1 MMLTDNR
8 LAEILIE
15 KKLLSEKGL
24 RNARERQR
32 NAENESLEE
41 SLIFMGLA
49 DYAKLG
55 RAYSIHY
62 KLPYYPIFHNGI
74 DAPAKERFPL
84 PFVKRTLVLPAA
96 KEAGQ
101 QFTIVG
107 CEPDSDICKS
117 QVTQLARGGK
127 IDWQVASRV
136 EIEDAISHYYLNQQ
150 IKRETLEIKLPFDF
164 KIIDADN
171 NPDKSVKLPAGG
183 PASNHSDTVKI
194 NGKRVIL
201 IEPDHKFR
209 GLMSALLEQEGY
221 RITAVIDADE
231 AIKELLAEDAAYLL
245 TRRIFRSRTR
255 HLGNSISEHKLQ
267 VEIRYF
273 GNLGGIILGEEL
285 SSEELFRNYLAAVKL
300 FFNTLTINRPEITGA
315 CRITAHYA
323 RLLVTTSGLKRK
335 SQQALLLA
343 IYLKEIGHLNDNDN
357 TPGKNIFSLVPVLPY
372 DKSAIMLEKIED
384 SFGLSEIIAK
394 INHPAAVS
402 PIESRIITLLI
413 WFIEKLDPG
422 IDQEI
427 TANDFYR
434 QLDREPAG
442 LIDKQLAEELLQI
455 ISHEQHLNGR
465 ARCSGVILIIDP
477 TFERDHGDLY
487 NRLVKENYELNFV
500 QNAEQAVAFRKQQH
514 PLLIISEIG
523 DDNYNGIKFCEESKR
538 NNPNLPFIFFT
549 AEDHDKIISK
559 ALTAGADDFLSKES
573 SYQVLFLKMNRFIQ
587 RSRSTQN
594 QIIGSGV
601 SGSLQEMGFMETV
614 QILANREKD
623 ALIKLTDQE
632 NNQATVYLHAG
643 EIIYASYKNLEGEP
657 AVYELLNWEDGFFQV
672 ETPDK
677 LPERNVFGST
687 EAIMLEGCRLL
698 DEELRDIKE
707 VTI

>member
-1 MMLTDNR
+1 MMLTDKR

-96 KEAGQ
+96 KEVGQ
-101 QFTIVG
+101 KFTIVG
-107 CEPDSDICKS
+107 CEPDSEICKS

-127 IDWQVASRV
+127 IDWQVASHI
-136 EIEDAISHYYLNQQ
+136 EIEDAISHYYLNQR
-150 IKRETLEIKLPFDF
+150 IKRETLEIKLPFEF
-164 KIIDADN
+164 KILDADN
-171 NPDKSVKLPAGG
+171 NPDKSVKQPAGG
-183 PASNHSDTVKI
+183 SAGNHSDTVKV

-255 HLGNSISEHKLQ
+255 HVEDSISEHKLQ

-273 GNLGGIILGEEL
+273 SNLGGIILGEEL
-285 SSEELFRNYLAAVKL
+285 SSEELFRNYLATVKL
-300 FFNTLTINRPEITGA
+300 LFDTLTINRPEITSA

-343 IYLKEIGHLNDNDN
+343 IYLKEIGNYGQDHASEI
-357 TPGKNIFSLVPVLPY
+357 NIFSLVPMPPY
-372 DKSAIMLEKIED
+372 EKSAIMLEKIED
-384 SFGLSEIIAK
+384 SFGLSEIISK
-394 INHPAAVS
+394 INQPAAVS

-413 WFIEKLDPG
+413 WFIEKLSPG
-422 IDQEI
+422 NEKEI

-465 ARCSGVILIIDP
+465 THSSGVILVIDP

-487 NRLVKENYELNFV
+487 NQLVKENYEINFA
-500 QNAEQAVAFRKQQH
+500 QNAEQATAFRKQQH

>member
-1 MMLTDNR
+1 MLTDNR

-32 NAENESLEE
+32 NSENESLEE

-62 KLPYYPIFHNGI
+62 ELPYYPVFHNGI
-74 DAPAKERFPL
+74 DDLARERFPL

-96 KEAGQ
+96 KESSR
-101 QFTIVG
+101 QFSIVG

-117 QVTQLARGGK
+117 QVTQLARGNK
-127 IDWQVASRV
+127 IDWRVASRI
-136 EIEDAISHYYLNQQ
+136 EIEDAIACYYLNQQ
-150 IKRETLEIKLPFDF
+150 IKRETFEIKLPFEF
-164 KIIDADN
+164 KILDTNDAAGKSFKQPADN
-171 NPDKSVKLPAGG
+171 STGNRGNNSTQV
-183 PASNHSDTVKI
+183 
-194 NGKRVIL
+194 NGKRVVL

-221 RITAVIDADE
+221 RVTAVIDADE
-231 AIKELLAEDAAYLL
+231 AIKELLAEDAVYLL
-245 TRRIFRSRTR
+245 TRRIFRSRTKT
-255 HLGNSISEHKLQ
+255 LENFISEHKHQ

-273 GNLGGIILGEEL
+273 SNLGGIILGEEI
-285 SSEELFRNYLAAVKL
+285 SSEELFRSYLATVKL
-300 FFNTLTINRPEITGA
+300 LFDASAENRPEITRS

-343 IYLKEIGHLNDNDN
+343 IYLKEIGHYNQGN
-357 TPGKNIFSLVPVLPY
+357 TSESNIFSLVPVPPY
-372 DKSAIMLEKIED
+372 EKSAIMLEKIED
-384 SFGLSEIIAK
+384 SFGLSEIISK
-394 INHPAAVS
+394 INQPAATS
-402 PIESRIITLLI
+402 PIESRILTLLI
-413 WFIEKLDPG
+413 WFIEKLSPG
-422 IDQEI
+422 SEKEI

-442 LIDKQLAEELLQI
+442 LIDKRLGEELLQL

-465 ARCSGVILIIDP
+465 IRSSGVILVIDP

-487 NRLVKENYELNFV
+487 NRFIKENYEINFV
-500 QNAEQAVAFRKQQH
+500 QNAEHAVAVLKQQPAH
-514 PLLIISEIG
+514 LIISEIG
-523 DDNYNGIKFCEESKR
+523 DDNYDGIKFCKEAKKS
-538 NNPNLPFIFFT
+538 NPNLPFIFFT
-549 AEDHDKIISK
+549 AEDHNETISQ

-594 QIIGSGV
+594 QVSGSGV
-601 SGSLQEMGFMETV
+601 SGSLQEMGFMETI

-632 NNQATVYLHAG
+632 NNLAKVYLHAG